1 MVGRSPLATLS
12 SIQPVMNSPTV
23 WRRWRSGE
31 GVRVLAR
38 EMRRSPSTAR
48 ALIQRSGGIRPAVR
62 CRWEL
67 RLSVAEREE
76 IYAGL
81 RAYLDRLLPT

>member
-1 MVGRSPLATLS
+1 M
-12 SIQPVMNSPTV
+12 
-23 WRRWRSGE
+23 
-31 GVRVLAR
+31 LAR

-48 ALIQRSGGIRPAVR
+48 ALIQRSGGIRPAAR

>member
-1 MVGRSPLATLS
+1 M
-12 SIQPVMNSPTV
+12 
-23 WRRWRSGE
+23 
-31 GVRVLAR
+31 LAR

-48 ALIQRSGGIRPAVR
+48 ALILRSGGIRPAAR